1 LRDDTAERLRA
12 TLARVA
18 AAARRVGRDP
28 AEIALCGVAKQ
39 MPAEAIADAVEAGL
53 ALVGENYVSEA
64 KGKRPEILA
73 LLAARGVA
81 PPRWHFVGRLQR
93 NKAKAVAEDFDCL
106 HSLDRPELCD
116 ALGRHASAAGRTLD
130 VLVQVNLAGEAQK
143 GGTAAETV
151 GALLRACRRWP
162 ALRAVGLMTIP
173 PADPDPERSRPVFA
187 ALRTLRDSLRAT
199 PEGAGLRDLSMGMTA
214 DFEVAIEEGATILRI
229 GTAIF
234 GARRP
239 AA

>member
-1 LRDDTAERLRA
+1 MTDDTAARLRA

-18 AAARRVGRDP
+18 AAARRAGRDP

-39 MPAEAIADAVEAGL
+39 MPAEAIAQAVEAGL
-53 ALVGENYVSEA
+53 AHVGESYVSEA
-64 KGKRPEILA
+64 KAKRPALLA
-73 LLAARGVA
+73 LLAARRVA

-93 NKAKAVAEDFDCL
+93 NKARAVAEEFDCL

-116 ALGRHASAAGRTLD
+116 ALGRHASAAGRTLE
-130 VLVQVNLAGEAQK
+130 VLVQVNVAGEAQK
-143 GGTAAETV
+143 GGAAPQAV
-151 GALLRACRRWP
+151 GSLLRSCRRWP

-187 ALRTLRDSLRAT
+187 ALRALRDALRAT
-199 PEGAGLRDLSMGMTA
+199 PEGSGLRELSMGMTA
-214 DFEVAIEEGATILRI
+214 DFEVAIEEGATILRV

-239 AA
+239 AT